1 VPGSGRNETVLE
13 SLILKQANNSR
24 LSDRCSA
31 EDCDVLEDG
40 VVVGRMFKVPVP
52 LQDRPWMWASR
63 HNGEIRRAAPLR
75 AHKRRGD
82 GCMGAFTLRVRG
94 ILLYSGLHDWRL
106 VLRELR
112 PLSVQHLRLGPVSP
126 PSER

>member
-31 EDCDVLEDG
+31 EDCDVLENG

-52 LQDRPWMWASR
+52 LQDRPGCGRAVIMAKSDERPLYEPTSDAAMAAWAPSR
-63 HNGEIRRAAPLR
+63 SACVAYCCIAVF
-75 AHKRRGD
+75 
-82 GCMGAFTLRVRG
+82 MIG
-94 ILLYSGLHDWRL
+94 ILS
-106 VLRELR
+106 
-112 PLSVQHLRLGPVSP
+112 
-126 PSER
+126 